1 MASAGPSIR
10 RRTHPA
16 HPSSWHPLEEGR
28 KPALHTDPRLESGR
42 LIPPHSPNMSTT
54 SQQASAPMSQKPGA
68 LCVFD
73 VSGSGPLPQSL
84 GQQGEQVAPPLG
96 PCCFSA
102 RCPRLVSL
110 GKCSGPLHLSIHG
123 SQVLSLSLRTDLLHT
138 EHHFIPVCLPFSR
151 SLGCRWFAT
160 PLLVLFHPRLRVLGA
175 CRGLS
180 LSPGPLPWLASM
192 RPVLDM
198 GAHPQQG
205 SPRWG
210 FLGWLRGPVWL
221 SKSC

>member
-1 MASAGPSIR
+1 MPGPNSWLSDKAWPLLPLGCPFLPYPWYFCGIQEGNSGGLQESLRDWGAGGQLTGACGMASAGPSIR

-84 GQQGEQVAPPLG
+84 GQQAVLLLSPVPSPGLPGKVLWAPAPEH
-96 PCCFSA
+96 PWFTSA
-102 RCPRLVSL
+102 
-110 GKCSGPLHLSIHG
+110 LSI
-123 SQVLSLSLRTDLLHT
+123 SSD
-138 EHHFIPVCLPFSR
+138 
-151 SLGCRWFAT
+151 
-160 PLLVLFHPRLRVLGA
+160 
-175 CRGLS
+175 
-180 LSPGPLPWLASM
+180 
-192 RPVLDM
+192 
-198 GAHPQQG
+198 
-205 SPRWG
+205 
-210 FLGWLRGPVWL
+210 
-221 SKSC
+221 